1 MNNMIRTI
9 RRRAEQHAA
18 YTNTVR
24 ELTAMSI
31 DTALDLNIYH
41 GDIKKIAK
49 ASVYGR

>member
-1 MNNMIRTI
+1 MNDLFKTLG
-9 RRRAEQHAA
+9 RRAKQRAA
-18 YTNTVR
+18 YATTVR
-24 ELTAMSI
+24 ELNAMSI